1 MSGRPP
7 HARMGIGFCGQGF
20 DRGSAYC
27 KTTAASSSRW
37 SWIFSGVESDS
48 FGGGPALVLGHG
60 AAGYEIDRVDAEAGT
75 PEHTVVLASAEGF
88 TDAYQTAIEL
98 TTAIAP
104 WYGGSDQRSGL
115 RADMTITPGPKGGA
129 VFTTG
134 SISYASTLCFNDNRS
149 DTAAILANVID
160 GFLADRLPGVLAV
173 R

>member
-1 MSGRPP
+1 M
-7 HARMGIGFCGQGF
+7 
-20 DRGSAYC
+20 
-27 KTTAASSSRW
+27 
-37 SWIFSGVESDS
+37 
-48 FGGGPALVLGHG
+48 
-60 AAGYEIDRVDAEAGT
+60 
-75 PEHTVVLASAEGF
+75 VLASADGF
-88 TDAYQTAIEL
+88 TDAYQTAIER

-115 RADMTITPGPKGGA
+115 RADMAITPGPKGGA

-173 R
+173 S